1 MKESVNSWIIRDDK
15 NTIHNLRRRNKE
27 GVIKHDVGRFH
38 VYVCKKCNR
47 VYEQNPFLNEGARV
61 YYYKDFPTYKLERRT
76 CDSCNGHT
84 WVYGHI
90 KTFSTGKE
98 RFTKKTRYNGRNTS
112 FISAN
117 NRQ

>member
-1 MKESVNSWIIRDDK
+1 MDSVFTRTSKIPAHIFLKGKVMKETVNSWIIRDDK

-84 WVYGHI
+84 
-90 KTFSTGKE
+90 
-98 RFTKKTRYNGRNTS
+98 
-112 FISAN
+112 
-117 NRQ
+117 